1 MAYSLFT
8 SFWLTPSAHTELS
21 VISRTTNEDAP
32 TTALGISELIK
43 QRLVVRLE
51 VLVDDHFG
59 LIVALCH
66 LDGPPAEDRDSADAL
81 LRQHV
86 VQNRCTDKAG
96 RASENKMHFVRTV
109 VVHVEG
115 TRYL

>member
-1 MAYSLFT
+1 
-8 SFWLTPSAHTELS
+8 
-21 VISRTTNEDAP
+21 
-32 TTALGISELIK
+32 
-43 QRLVVRLE
+43 
-51 VLVDDHFG
+51 
-59 LIVALCH
+59 
-66 LDGPPAEDRDSADAL
+66 